1 MKHSDQYSIS
11 LMCDVLNIS
20 RASFYHY
27 FYYSKTDYNKFFTLL
42 NRISSIFYSSHETY
56 GSPRITAVLH
66 EEGFK
71 ISSKTVLKY
80 MKFLELVPISCRN
93 FPFKK
98 NKMSDH
104 EKSLIVNRI
113 KHLDIFR
120 PNQVWTTDITY
131 IWTKE
136 DGWVYLSSIM
146 DLFSR
151 RIIAWNVG
159 PNMKKALVI
168 ETLNNAFINRNFPIN
183 VIIHSD
189 KGSQYRS
196 KAFRKIIAEHLSLP
210 SYTSFHHSCDEN
222 ANQESFHATIKK
234 EWLYSYSFN
243 TIHDVKR
250 AVFEYIEGF
259 YNPERIH
266 SSLGFL
272 SPNSFESNYF
282 TNIPLLEVSNILT

>member
-1 MKHSDQYSIS
+1 
-11 LMCDVLNIS
+11 MCDVLNVS
-20 RASFYHY
+20 RSSFYHY
-27 FYYSKTDYNKFFTLL
+27 FYYSKTNYNNFFTLL
-42 NRISSIFYSSHETY
+42 NRISNIFYSSHEIY

-80 MKFLELVPISCRN
+80 MRFLELIPISCRN
-93 FPFKK
+93 FPYKK
-98 NKMSDH
+98 NKMPDH

-120 PNQVWTTDITY
+120 PDQVWTTDITY
-131 IWTKE
+131 IYTKE

-146 DLFSR
+146 DLYSR
-151 RIIAWNVG
+151 KIIAWNIG
-159 PNMKKALVI
+159 HNMKKELVI
-168 ETLNNAFINRNFPIN
+168 ENLNNAFKNRGFPIN

-196 KAFRKIIAEHLSLP
+196 KAFRKIISEHLSLP

-222 ANQESFHATIKK
+222 ASQESFHATIKK
-234 EWLYSYSFN
+234 EWLESRSFN

-259 YNPERIH
+259 YNSVRIH
-266 SSLGFL
+266 SSLGYL
-272 SPNSFESNYF
+272 SPISFESNYF
-282 TNIPLLEVSNILT
+282 TNIPLLELSNILT